1 MDVSLSSGM
10 ERYREILVK
19 CMEIPEG
26 TTEEDIPAMVDAMVR
41 ESLK

>member
-1 MDVSLSSGM
+1 M

-19 CMEIPEG
+19 CLEIPEG
-26 TTEEDIPAMVDAMVR
+26 TTEEDIPAVAEAIVR